1 VKRIYNHRA
10 FPRVPIGYRVKIV
23 TKDRMIGYSQALN
36 VSMGGILL
44 NGEPPLQVGTR
55 VGVAIFL
62 SDGEGG
68 SRIVTSGTVV
78 RCDFQGN
85 AIQFAP
91 DMEEEH
97 ARALALLVAAH
108 SPKAAASV

>member
-1 VKRIYNHRA
+1 VSRIYNHRA
-10 FPRVPIGYRVKIV
+10 FPRVPIGYRVKVV

-44 NGEPPLQVGTR
+44 QGEPPLQVGIR

-62 SDGEGG
+62 ADGEGG
-68 SRIVTSGTVV
+68 SRIVTHGTVV
-78 RCDFQGN
+78 RSDAQGN

-91 DMEEEH
+91 DMEEGH
-97 ARALALLVAAH
+97 IQALALLVAAH
-108 SPKAAASV
+108 QPKAAAGV